1 MLWIFKLSILDSF
14 TTQFPK
20 ELGKRVGNW
29 VSVLSSSSSLS
40 FLFFS
45 YTASEQLV
53 PRLWSYKLASQKE
66 KKKPKFIGA
75 GCLLAWF

>member
-20 ELGKRVGNW
+20 ELWKRVGNW
-29 VSVLSSSSSLS
+29 VSVISSSSSLS

-45 YTASEQLV
+45 FLFLHGKGTIGPKAVVLQIGI
-53 PRLWSYKLASQKE
+53 PKR
-66 KKKPKFIGA
+66 KKK
-75 GCLLAWF
+75 